1 MEEYEFEEQPEETK
15 YGSLEYDHDS
25 EEGVVYLKPELLEE
39 HTVIRLD
46 ILQDW
51 IAALSSLYNAEL
63 KGGITNDE
71 E

>member
-25 EEGVVYLKPELLEE
+25 EEGVVYLRPELLEE

-51 IAALSSLYNAEL
+51 IAALSSLYNSEL